1 MGKRRPQGGRASY
14 DVSRPHDSLF
24 RAVFSDEAAAVGLLQ
39 GYLPESVAGHLKW
52 STLAVEDTSFVDP
65 ELRDTE
71 ADLLYEVRQHS
82 GRRLWL
88 YVLLEH
94 QSEPDRWMRWRLLR
108 YCCRIWE
115 RDRRRYRRRLSLRP
129 IVPLVLY
136 HGASRWRWSREF
148 SALFPAEMR
157 QRSWL
162 PHWEHLLIDLAEMEP
177 ERVRGELKGRIAQ
190 LGMIAAYRDAWHVLR
205 GMLPLLVELYRQ
217 REVDD
222 FSRVVLYVYATQ
234 REEIRERFGRELRR
248 QVPGSGGDVMNYVAQ
263 LVHEQTEQ
271 RVQEALR
278 EATGKARQEAI
289 QKGRREGR
297 REGRAEG
304 LEEGRAEGLAK
315 GRQEGELA
323 AIERLVRAGVDWS
336 IVESA
341 TEVDRDALRSLKRR
355 LGASESDKNVS
366 R

>member
-1 MGKRRPQGGRASY
+1 
-14 DVSRPHDSLF
+14 
-24 RAVFSDEAAAVGLLQ
+24 
-39 GYLPESVAGHLKW
+39 
-52 STLAVEDTSFVDP
+52 
-65 ELRDTE
+65 
-71 ADLLYEVRQHS
+71 
-82 GRRLWL
+82 
-88 YVLLEH
+88 
-94 QSEPDRWMRWRLLR
+94 
-108 YCCRIWE
+108 
-115 RDRRRYRRRLSLRP
+115 
-129 IVPLVLY
+129 
-136 HGASRWRWSREF
+136 
-148 SALFPAEMR
+148 
-157 QRSWL
+157 
-162 PHWEHLLIDLAEMEP
+162 
-177 ERVRGELKGRIAQ
+177 
-190 LGMIAAYRDAWHVLR
+190 MIAAYRDAWHVLR
-205 GMLPLLVELYRQ
+205 GMLPLLVELYGQ

-278 EATGKARQEAI
+278 EATGKARREAI
-289 QKGRREGR
+289 QKGR

-304 LEEGRAEGLAK
+304 LEE

-355 LGASESDKNVS
+355 LGASESDENVS